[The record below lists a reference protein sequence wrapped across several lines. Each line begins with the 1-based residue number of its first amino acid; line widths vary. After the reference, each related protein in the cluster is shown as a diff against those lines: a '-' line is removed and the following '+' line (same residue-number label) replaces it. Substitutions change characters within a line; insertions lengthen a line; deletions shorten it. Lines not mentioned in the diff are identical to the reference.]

1 MLTNVMKILP
11 TKVDIYRTISV
22 VRWNN
27 VEVFRYPTNMV
38 PQHQEAPN
46 SYILKPQFA
55 SSSVRLGKKKKKKQD
70 NQMWKNCKLS
80 FYRSEKHKTFIKIKI
95 IAFAK

>member
-1 MLTNVMKILP
+1 MKILP

-55 SSSVRLGKKKKKKQD
+55 SSSVRLGEKKKKNRIIKCEKIASFRFTGQ
-70 NQMWKNCKLS
+70 KNI
-80 FYRSEKHKTFIKIKI
+80 KHL
-95 IAFAK
+95 